1 MRQFGVIFFVITAF
15 LALTVAIVLQGRGQV
30 DPPAPLS
37 SVVAITHPE
46 GKNIAEFVK
55 AQVAQASQVSNAASG
70 KAPARSFPLA
80 PATSDT
86 IRVLDGLHSHVV
98 VKWLDPLTTH
108 TSASVARFGAN
119 NDYLAY
125 FGDDWDA
132 DWQGDVPGSAPQ
144 FNGSGQSGWL
154 WVNHEYVS
162 NFPPTLTT
170 APTGQHLTL
179 AKFLKAQGILQNNVE
194 APLWPQAALDTYI
207 RHHKQQ
213 LGGSWLRVVRN
224 PQTGRWSVDRSA
236 QAVRFTATSQTLVT
250 VTGQTLRS
258 RDHDDT
264 GKPLAAGVVV
274 GILADCSGGQTPW
287 GTIIT
292 AEENQQWF
300 YGDLEICWDQNQKFI
315 TEKGCAPGALMAM
328 PTEPSPASLFGQ
340 TSHWQERHSRE
351 GYGYLVEID
360 IRSAPNIFYTS
371 VAEGGS
377 GQGHRKIG
385 SMGRARWENV
395 AIVVDQ
401 NWQLQSGKRIVFYAG
416 NDRHSGRIYKWVS
429 KEAYSAGMTR
439 ARIRSLLDQGTLF
452 VAHFAGLDNA
462 TGKTLLGGTVPT
474 EQQPGFGQ
482 WIHLSIDSP
491 DIAPNAK
498 ALGDAKKTVG
508 AALQDVDWNNMG
520 GFQTDDDV
528 RRTLFTAAAKV
539 GVMELNRPEDLEWN
553 PKDLSGTPRLYV
565 AFTNH
570 VQGTQLDQHGV
581 VLDRSIVTVRNDKDG
596 AIFAIQEADAQSP
609 AQSKTFSYFSVWQ
622 GSVDPADASAAA
634 NPDNLMIDREGGVWF
649 GTDGNFIR
657 TKGRAADALYYL
669 DLDPGHQAGKPGITA
684 PGFGRAFRIAAVPSD
699 AEATG
704 PAFNSDMTT
713 IFLSVQHP
721 GERFP
726 STWPPVR

>member
-1 MRQFGVIFFVITAF
+1 MRQFSIIFFVITAF
-15 LALTVAIVLQGRGQV
+15 FVLTVAVVQQGRGQV
-30 DPPAPLS
+30 DPPVPLS
-37 SVVAITHPE
+37 SVVAITHPG

-55 AQVAQASQVSNAASG
+55 AQVASSASG
-70 KAPARSFPLA
+70 KAPARAFPLA

-86 IRVLDGLHSHVV
+86 VRVLDGLHSHVI

-108 TSASVARFGAN
+108 TSTSVPRFGAN

-132 DWQGDVPGSAPQ
+132 DWQGEVPGSAPQ

-194 APLWPQAALDTYI
+194 APLWPQTALDTYI
-207 RHHKQQ
+207 RHHKRQ
-213 LGGSWLRVVRN
+213 LGGSWLRIVRH

-236 QAVRFTATSQTLVT
+236 QAVRFNATSQTLVT

-258 RDHDDT
+258 LDHDDT
-264 GKPLAAGVVV
+264 GKPLPAGVVV

-292 AEENQQWF
+292 AEENQQFF

-315 TEKGCAPGALMAM
+315 AKKGCAPGAPIAM
-328 PTEPSPASLFGQ
+328 PTEPSLASVFGQ
-340 TSHWQERHSRE
+340 TSQWQERHSRE

-360 IRSAPNIFYTS
+360 PRSAPNIFYTS
-371 VAEGGS
+371 VAAGGS
-377 GQGHRKIG
+377 GRGHRKIG

-395 AIVVDQ
+395 AIMVDQ
-401 NWQLQSGKRIVFYAG
+401 NWRLQSGKRIVLYAG
-416 NDRHSGRIYKWVS
+416 NDRRSGRIYKWVS
-429 KEAYSAGMTR
+429 KEPYSAGMSR

-452 VAHFAGLDNA
+452 VAHFAGLDNM
-462 TGKTLLGGTVPT
+462 TGKTLLGGAVPT
-474 EQQPGFGQ
+474 EQQPGSGQ
-482 WIHLSIDSP
+482 WIRLSIDSP

-508 AALQDVDWNNMG
+508 AALQDVDWNKMG
-520 GFQTDDDV
+520 SFQTDDGV

-553 PKDLSGTPRLYV
+553 PKDPSGTPRLYV

-570 VQGTQLDQHGV
+570 FQGIQLDQYGV
-581 VLDRSIVTVRNDKDG
+581 LLDPSIVTVRNDEDG
-596 AIFAIQEADAQSP
+596 AIFAIQEAEAHRP
-609 AQSKTFSYFSVWQ
+609 AQSKTFSYFSVWR
-622 GSVDPADASAAA
+622 GSVDPADPSAAA

-649 GTDGNFIR
+649 GTDGNFLR
-657 TKGRAADALYYL
+657 TKGSAADALYYL
-669 DLDPGHQAGKPGITA
+669 DLDPSHQAGKPGITA
-684 PGFGRAFRIAAVPSD
+684 PSFGKAFRIATVPSD

-726 STWPPVR
+726 STWPQAR